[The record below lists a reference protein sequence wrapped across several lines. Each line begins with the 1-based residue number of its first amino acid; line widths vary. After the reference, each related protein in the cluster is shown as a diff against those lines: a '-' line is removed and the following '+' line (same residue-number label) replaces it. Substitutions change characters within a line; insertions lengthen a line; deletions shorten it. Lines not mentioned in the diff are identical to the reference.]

1 MEASSQTVA
10 DRGLLEAVSRGDK
23 GAFQR
28 LYARHSV
35 RIFRFLMR
43 LVQNKATAEELVNE
57 VFLEIWQHAGRYEGR
72 SSPTTWM
79 MAIAHNKAVSGLRR
93 RREVTGMDETAA
105 AEIADLDDDPEQ
117 TAQKQDKGRIMRQCM
132 ARLSSD
138 HREILDLVYYQEMSV
153 GEVAEV
159 LKIPENTVKTRM
171 FYARKKLSELLKE
184 QGVDR
189 GWP

>member
-1 MEASSQTVA
+1 MEAQTKTAA
-10 DRGLLEAVSRGDK
+10 DRELLEAIARGDQ

-43 LVQNKATAEELVNE
+43 LVQNKATAEEFVNE
-57 VFLEIWQHAGRYEGR
+57 VFMEIWQHAGRYEGR

-79 MAIAHNKAVSGLRR
+79 MAIAHNKAVSGLRK
-93 RREVTGMDETAA
+93 RREATGVDEAA
-105 AEIADLDDDPEQ
+105 MAEVPDLDDDPEE
-117 TAQKQDKGRIMRQCM
+117 TTQKQDKGRIMRTCI
-132 ARLSSD
+132 ARLSPD

-153 GEVAEV
+153 GEAAEI
-159 LKIPENTVKTRM
+159 LGIPENTVKTRM
-171 FYARKKLSELLKE
+171 FYARKKLSELLLE
-184 QGVDR
+184 RGIDR

>member
-1 MEASSQTVA
+1 MEAQTKTAA
-10 DRGLLEAVSRGDK
+10 DRELLEAIARGDQ

-57 VFLEIWQHAGRYEGR
+57 VFMEIWQHAGRYEGR

-79 MAIAHNKAVSGLRR
+79 MAIAHNKAVSGLRK
-93 RREVTGMDETAA
+93 RREATGVDEAA
-105 AEIADLDDDPEQ
+105 MAEVPDLDDDPEQ
-117 TAQKQDKGRIMRQCM
+117 TTQKQDKGRIMRTCI
-132 ARLSSD
+132 ARLSPD

-153 GEVAEV
+153 GEAAEV
-159 LKIPENTVKTRM
+159 LGIPENTVKTRM
-171 FYARKKLSELLKE
+171 FYARKKLSELLME
-184 QGVDR
+184 RGIDR

>member
-1 MEASSQTVA
+1 MEAQTKTAA
-10 DRGLLEAVSRGDK
+10 DRELLEAIARGDQ

-43 LVQNKATAEELVNE
+43 LVQNKATAEEFVNE
-57 VFLEIWQHAGRYEGR
+57 VFMEIWQHAGRYEGR

-79 MAIAHNKAVSGLRR
+79 MAIAHNKAVSGLRK
-93 RREVTGMDETAA
+93 RREATGVDDAA
-105 AEIADLDDDPEQ
+105 MAEVPDLDDDPEQ
-117 TAQKQDKGRIMRQCM
+117 TTQKQDKGRIMRTCI
-132 ARLSSD
+132 ARLSPD

-153 GEVAEV
+153 GEAADV
-159 LKIPENTVKTRM
+159 LGIPENTVKTRM
-171 FYARKKLSELLKE
+171 FYARKKLSELLVE
-184 QGVDR
+184 RGIDR